1 MAPFVF
7 DNEGKL
13 TDLKF
18 LMNHTDINGSAEVLE
33 GCQEQAVLLS
43 MVHGLYTAN
52 ELHDLAE
59 AGRPVPEE
67 ATTADFWYIGF
78 AREDVPYGY
87 VLFLAERYFTREEAI
102 AMARSIRFTEEAWAA
117 E

>member
-1 MAPFVF
+1 
-7 DNEGKL
+7 
-13 TDLKF
+13 
-18 LMNHTDINGSAEVLE
+18 MNHTEPNGPAEVLE
-33 GCQEQAVLLS
+33 GCREQAVLVS
-43 MVHGLYTAN
+43 MNHDMYTVS
-52 ELHDLAE
+52 ELAELEE

-67 ATTADFWYIGF
+67 EATEDFWYIGF
-78 AREDVPYGY
+78 AREDAPYGY